1 MLISFIKKSQF
12 YFIFSFVGLIL
23 IGTLLL
29 RLPIM
34 KGGHQMEWIDALFTA
49 TSAVCVT
56 GLVTVNITSFSFVGQ
71 LIVMILI
78 QLGGIGIMTMSGSI
92 IVLMGKNMSWSESKM
107 LSNITDNY
115 SPHGVENM
123 MRAIISYTLIAET
136 IGMLLLFVGFMLNGF
151 SFVDSLWHSLF
162 HAVSAFCNA
171 GMSTLRGNLENVSDM
186 VKIVTAVLIV
196 FGGLGMYVVY
206 DVWQA
211 VANKRKMRV
220 NSKLILVTSCIL
232 IITGGLLIKYFQY
245 RYGHS
250 VSWTD
255 AFFQSITARTAGF
268 NSVAMDILAP
278 GSILVLI
285 FLMLIGGAP
294 GSTAGGMKVTTFAL
308 VMAAIYNT
316 FCGNEKVLMFKRKIA
331 TSSVLKAFTIA
342 VTFIVLSSIGAGIF
356 QGLTKVN
363 MQKAYFEV
371 VSALGTV
378 GLSLGIGDDYTVK
391 SKLLII
397 LYMFVGRVGPLTL
410 MVFLLG
416 REKKSKLLY
425 PEEKVIIG

>member
-12 YFIFSFVGLIL
+12 YFIFSFLALIFA
-23 IGTLLL
+23 GTLLL
-29 RLPIM
+29 RLPILR
-34 KGGHQMEWIDALFTA
+34 GGRQMEWIDALYTA

-56 GLVTVNITSFSFVGQ
+56 GLVTVDLTTFSLLGQ
-71 LIVMILI
+71 MIVLVLI

-92 IVLMGKNMSWSESKM
+92 LVLMGKNMSWSESKM

-115 SPHGVENM
+115 SPHGVESM
-123 MRAIISYTLIAET
+123 MRSIITYTIVAET
-136 IGMLLLFVGFMLNGF
+136 IGMMFLVIGFLLNGF

-171 GMSTLRGNLENVSDM
+171 GMSTLPGNLEKVSDM
-186 VKIVTAVLIV
+186 IKIVVALLIV
-196 FGGLGMYVVY
+196 LGGLGMYVVY

-211 VANKRKMRV
+211 FANKRKMRV
-220 NSKLILVTSCIL
+220 NSKLIIVTSCIL
-232 IITGGLLIKYFQY
+232 IVTGALLIKYYQY
-245 RYGHS
+245 RHGQN
-250 VSWTD
+250 VSWVD
-255 AFFQSITARTAGF
+255 AAFQSITARTAGF
-268 NSVAMDILAP
+268 NSVPMHILAP
-278 GSILVLI
+278 GSILVLT

-331 TSSVLKAFTIA
+331 TSSVMKAFTIV

-356 QGLTKVN
+356 QGMTKIN

-378 GLSLGIGDDYTVK
+378 GLSLGIGDDYTFK

-397 LYMFVGRVGPLTL
+397 MFMFIGRVGPLTL

-416 REKKSKLLY
+416 REKKSKLHY

>member
-1 MLISFIKKSQF
+1 MLVSFIKKSQF
-12 YFIFSFVGLIL
+12 YFIFSFLALIAV
-23 IGTLLL
+23 GTLLL
-29 RLPIM
+29 RLPILR
-34 KGGHQMEWIDALFTA
+34 GGRQLEWIDALFTA

-56 GLVTVNITSFSFVGQ
+56 GLVTVDLTAFSLLGQ
-71 LIVMILI
+71 MIVMLLI

-92 IVLMGKNMSWSESKM
+92 FVLMGKNMSWGEMKM

-123 MRAIISYTLIAET
+123 MRSIITYTIVVET
-136 IGMLLLFVGFMLNGF
+136 IGMMFLVIGFLLNGF

-171 GMSTLRGNLENVSDM
+171 GMSTLPGNLEKVSDM
-186 VKIVTAVLIV
+186 IKIVVALLIV
-196 FGGLGMYVVY
+196 LGGLGMYVVY

-211 VANKRKMRV
+211 LSNRRKMRV
-220 NSKLILVTSCIL
+220 NSKLIIVTSSIL
-232 IITGGLLIKYFQY
+232 IVAGALLIKYYQY
-245 RYGHS
+245 RHGQT
-250 VSWTD
+250 VSWVD
-255 AFFQSITARTAGF
+255 AAFQSISARTAGF
-268 NSVAMDILAP
+268 NSVSMHILAP

-331 TSSVLKAFTIA
+331 TSSVMKAFTIA
-342 VTFIVLSSIGAGIF
+342 ITFIVLSSIGAGIF
-356 QGLTKVN
+356 QGMTKVN

-378 GLSLGIGDDYTVK
+378 GLSLGIGDDYTLK

-397 LYMFVGRVGPLTL
+397 IFMFIGRVGPLTL